1 MHISGKSVVVNKNI
15 NDVFS
20 FLANFNNFEHLMP
33 KDQISDWQSDSESC
47 SFSSKGMGK
56 VGMKYALKQAPT
68 YIEMVPYGKSPI
80 SFALKITL
88 VEEGAATRA
97 TGEVDADLNPMLA
110 MMAKRPL
117 ENLINEITAK
127 LTTAL

>member
-15 NDVFS
+15 NDVFN
-20 FLANFNNFEHLMP
+20 FLSDFNNFEHLMP
-33 KDQISDWQSDSESC
+33 EQVSEWQSDADSC
-47 SFSSKGMGK
+47 SFTVKGMGK
-56 VGMKYALKQAPT
+56 VGMKYARKEAPT

-88 VEEGAATRA
+88 SEEGAATRA
-97 TGEVDADLNPMLA
+97 TGEVDAELNPMIA

-117 ENLINEITAK
+117 ENLINEITSK
-127 LTTAL
+127 LALTM

>member
-15 NDVFS
+15 NDVFN
-20 FLANFNNFEHLMP
+20 FLADFNNFENLMP
-33 KDQISDWQSDSESC
+33 DQVSEWQSDSDSC
-47 SFSSKGMGK
+47 SFTVKGMGK
-56 VGMKYALKQAPT
+56 VGMKYAKKESPT
-68 YIEMVPYGKSPI
+68 YLEMVPYGKSPI

-88 VEEGAATRA
+88 AEEGTVTRA

-117 ENLINEITAK
+117 ENLINEITSK
-127 LTTAL
+127 LALTL

>member
-1 MHISGKSVVVNKNI
+1 MHISGKTVTVNKNI
-15 NDVFS
+15 NDVFN
-20 FLANFNNFEHLMP
+20 FLSDFNNFEHLMP
-33 KDQISDWQSDSESC
+33 EQVSEWQSDSESC
-47 SFSSKGMGK
+47 SFSAKGMGK
-56 VGMKYALKQAPT
+56 VGMKFAKKEAPY

-80 SFALKITL
+80 SFALKILLSEDGESTK
-88 VEEGAATRA
+88 A

-127 LTTAL
+127 LSTVL

>member
-15 NDVFS
+15 RDVFN
-20 FLANFNNFEHLMP
+20 FLADFNNFEHLMP
-33 KDQISDWQSDSESC
+33 DQVSDWQSDSDSC
-47 SFSSKGMGK
+47 SFTVKGMGK
-56 VGMKYALKQAPT
+56 VGMKYAKKDMPT
-68 YIEMVPYGKSPI
+68 YLEMVPYGKSPI

-88 VEEGAATRA
+88 AEEGAATRA

-117 ENLINEITAK
+117 ENLINEITSK
-127 LTTAL
+127 LALTM

>member
-15 NDVFS
+15 HDVFN
-20 FLANFNNFEHLMP
+20 FLADFNNFEHLMP
-33 KDQISDWQSDSESC
+33 EQVSDWQSDSDSC
-47 SFSSKGMGK
+47 SFSVKGMGK
-56 VGMKYALKQAPT
+56 VGMKYAKKEMPT

-88 VEEGAATRA
+88 AEEGVATRA

-117 ENLINEITAK
+117 ENLINEITSK
-127 LTTAL
+127 LALTL